1 MLTPAQDSQVQY
13 AMSFDTINGTGTAAA
28 MSDGRPIIAKTGTTD
43 DAQSAFF
50 IGAIPQYALTVGIF
64 TDSQSDNSTE
74 TLNNLG
80 GNVGGGFG
88 GYWPARIWNTFAE
101 NEFASA
107 AHPGF
112 PDAAVQR
119 VDMEHVRR
127 RACFRRR
134 RPAPPR
140 PPSRRPSQR
149 LR

>member
-1 MLTPAQDSQVQY
+1 MSQGSVSYPAKVSSAQVLTPAQDSQVQY

-64 TDSQSDNSTE
+64 TDSQSDKSPE

-88 GYWPARIWNTFAE
+88 GDLACRHLEY
-101 NEFASA
+101 
-107 AHPGF
+107 
-112 PDAAVQR
+112 
-119 VDMEHVRR
+119 VRR
-127 RACFRRR
+127 E
-134 RPAPPR
+134 
-140 PPSRRPSQR
+140 
-149 LR
+149 